1 MTKLFGA
8 KTFLE
13 KQEKLM
19 SKYFPYIFWCMLAI
33 ALVLSFIV
41 ADEIEDRLT
50 SIEENLDIIENVLKD
65 MPKE

>member
-33 ALVLSFIV
+33 ALMLSFIV

>member
-1 MTKLFGA
+1 
-8 KTFLE
+8 
-13 KQEKLM
+13 M